1 MGIGEYDNYFYQNL
15 FYKNETGPT
24 SVKPVILD
32 LIQYH
37 KPEGLEWVSTTCD
50 KFGGPDTIPGIIINY
65 KTSVERL
72 LGAPR

>member
-24 SVKPVILD
+24 SVKPIILD

-37 KPEGLEWVSTTCD
+37 KPEVLNGLALHVISLVD
-50 KFGGPDTIPGIIINY
+50 LILY
-65 KTSVERL
+65 
-72 LGAPR
+72 LGL